1 MALQTS
7 GAITLAEIQTE
18 FGGANPISM
27 SEYYAGGAYVPS
39 GTTGTNGAVPTSGQI
54 SFSQF
59 YGTSDFV
66 MPTITLGNHTLTI
79 TSDDVDP
86 ITASIYFILQTGGN
100 AIGTS
105 SSTALDGGV
114 VELDSVGQVTQSD
127 FSIEQWLDGG
137 LSSDVSVYV
146 TQTSGSAL
154 VAGSDALN
162 TYLNMGTTRQ
172 WGLQSTR
179 STLGSQAKAATLSF
193 SLVQASNTANVLDT
207 ATINL
212 SCQVSVT
219 T

>member
-66 MPTITLGNHTLTI
+66 MPTITLGNHTLTAY
-79 TSDDVDP
+79 SDSVDP
-86 ITASIYFILQTGGN
+86 TSSTLYFIINSSGMSVASYGTTEPSGGSLE
-100 AIGTS
+100 IDT
-105 SSTALDGGV
+105 V
-114 VELDSVGQVTQSD
+114 YVGSAAD
-127 FSIEQWLDGG
+127 YNIEQWLDGG
-137 LSSDVSVYV
+137 LNSDVSVYV
-146 TQTSGSAL
+146 TQTSGSTL
-154 VAGSDALN
+154 VPGSDSLA
-162 TYLNMGTTRQ
+162 TYLNMATTRQ
-172 WGLQSTR
+172 FGLAVTR
-179 STLGSQAKAATLSF
+179 STLGTASKAATLSVSF
-193 SLVQASNTANVLDT
+193 VQASNTANVLDT

-212 SCQVSVT
+212 SLAVT
-219 T
+219 LTT